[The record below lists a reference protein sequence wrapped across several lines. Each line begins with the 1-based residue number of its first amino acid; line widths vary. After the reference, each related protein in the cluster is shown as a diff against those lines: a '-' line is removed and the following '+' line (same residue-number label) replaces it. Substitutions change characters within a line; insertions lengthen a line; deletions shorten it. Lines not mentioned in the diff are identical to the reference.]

1 MRKLTRVEFVHGEL
15 WVGNVHYMNF
25 HPSGRMI
32 TCVVT
37 GEWADGTKV
46 WTEVDDDGNEI
57 YDAQYMLC
65 GKGKK
70 ERQYFAKVCEG

>member
-1 MRKLTRVEFVHGEL
+1 MRKLTRAEFVHGDK
-15 WVGNVHYMNF
+15 VIGNVHYMNF
-25 HPSGRMI
+25 HPSGRMV

-46 WTEVDDDGNEI
+46 WTEVDADGNEI
-57 YDAQYMLC
+57 YDAQYMLG

-70 ERQYFAKVCEG
+70 ETQVFYKVCEG